1 MYKDKSISVVV
12 PCHNEE
18 LQIEAVVNGLPD
30 FIDKIIIIDSVAW
43 NLWCCDRHS
52 YCLCHGRYI
61 YKDICLKIL
70 SNSYLKCIFIKNYR

>member
-52 YCLCHGRYI
+52 YC
-61 YKDICLKIL
+61 
-70 SNSYLKCIFIKNYR
+70 